1 MTARSVV
8 TLGGGHGLY
17 AMLSAL
23 RTLARRAD
31 VDITAV
37 VTVADDG
44 GSSGRLR
51 RDNPGILPPGDL
63 RMALAALADDGP
75 DGALWA
81 TTFQHRFS
89 GEGALAGHPV
99 GNLVLAGLGEVLGDP
114 IAALDAAGRML
125 GCRGRV
131 LPMSC
136 QPLTIVGE
144 VAGLDDHPDTV
155 RRIRGQVAVAATPGQ
170 VRSVAL
176 EPADAT
182 GCDEAVRA
190 ISGADLVILGPG
202 SWFTSVLPH
211 LLVPGLREALT
222 DTAAH
227 RLLVLN
233 LVPQPGETEGF
244 SPEQHLDV
252 ISAHAPAFRADT
264 VLADPQTVPNRGRL
278 TAAVRHWNGELWMRS
293 VAAGGRPEQHD
304 PDALADVLDELLT
317 ALPARASAASPAPT
331 ERSPGP

>member
-1 MTARSVV
+1 MTSRSVV

-17 AMLSAL
+17 AMLRAL
-23 RTLARRAD
+23 RTLARRAEVD
-31 VDITAV
+31 VTAV

-75 DGALWA
+75 DGTLWA
-81 TTFQHRFS
+81 NTFQHRFS

-114 IAALDAAGRML
+114 IATLDAAGRML

-144 VAGLDDHPDTV
+144 VAGLEDQPDTV

-170 VRSVAL
+170 VRSVSL
-176 EPADAT
+176 EPADAV
-182 GCDEAVRA
+182 GCDEAVQA
-190 ISGADLVILGPG
+190 ISTADLVILGPG

-211 LLVPGLREALT
+211 LLVPGLREALIG
-222 DTAAH
+222 TAAH

-252 ISAHAPAFRADT
+252 ISEHAPDFRADT
-264 VLADPQTVPNRGRL
+264 VLADPAAVPNRSRL
-278 TAAVRHWNGELWMRS
+278 TSAVRHWNGELWTRP
-293 VAAGGRPEQHD
+293 VAAEGKPEQHD
-304 PDALADVLDELLT
+304 PDALANVLDELLT
-317 ALPARASAASPAPT
+317 SLPPGGRTRSGNPT
-331 ERSPGP
+331 SDTTG